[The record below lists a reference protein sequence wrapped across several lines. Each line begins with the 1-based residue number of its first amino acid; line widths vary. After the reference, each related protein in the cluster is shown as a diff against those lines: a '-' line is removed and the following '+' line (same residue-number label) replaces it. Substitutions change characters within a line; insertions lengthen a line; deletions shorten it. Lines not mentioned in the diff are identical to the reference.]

1 MPATLSLRIHQR
13 AENGVA
19 EGVKSEE
26 DELRERSA
34 NPAMARLDEC

>member
-1 MPATLSLRIHQR
+1 MPATLSLRIYQR
-13 AENGVA
+13 AENGLA
-19 EGVKSEE
+19 KGMKSE